1 MNNNNQL
8 RDQILRALQQTAVG
22 NIEQARMNV
31 EVYLL
36 NPVGIGE
43 HPDVMSAIQSQLD
56 IIASQQERLDIIN
69 QYFKK

>member
-1 MNNNNQL
+1 MTNINL
-8 RDQILRALQQTAVG
+8 RDQILTALQQSAQG
-22 NIEQARMNV
+22 NIEQAKMNV

-69 QYFKK
+69 KHFIK

>member
-1 MNNNNQL
+1 MTNTNL
-8 RDQILRALQQTAVG
+8 RDQLLRALQQTAVG

-43 HPDVMSAIQSQLD
+43 HPDIMETLD
-56 IIASQQERLDIIN
+56 TMRMHQVVKISSILL
-69 QYFKK
+69 